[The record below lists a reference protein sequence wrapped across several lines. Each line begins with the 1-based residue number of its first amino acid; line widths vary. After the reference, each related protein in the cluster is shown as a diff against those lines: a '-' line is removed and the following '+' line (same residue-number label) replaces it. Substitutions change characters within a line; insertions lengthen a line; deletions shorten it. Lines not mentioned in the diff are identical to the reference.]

1 MTGTSGDLVAVVR
14 AAIPSL
20 RPSQRRVA
28 EVIVERPAWVAES
41 SIEVVAEACETSTTT
56 ISRLARTLGFSNY
69 REFRTALWRAATV
82 EIGSGAPT
90 AAIDDIDPADSL
102 ADVVAKIGH
111 TEAQVVADTAREL
124 DLDQLDAAVETLAA
138 ARRIDVDGIGASGL
152 VASDLHQKLNRI
164 GLPVSTWTEAHAAA
178 TSAALL
184 GATDAIVAISHSGAT
199 QELLT
204 IVDTARDGGAK
215 AIAITN
221 VADSPLARSADVVLT
236 TAARETTFRSGATV
250 SRIAQ
255 LVVVDAL
262 FVGVAIRSFD
272 ASVDS
277 LRRTRRA
284 VESLRDSP

>member
-20 RPSQRRVA
+20 RPSQQRVA

-41 SIEVVAEACETSTTT
+41 SIEAVAEACETSTTT
-56 ISRLARTLGFSNY
+56 VSRLARTLGFASY

-82 EIGSGAPT
+82 EVDGSGRAT
-90 AAIDDIDPADSL
+90 IGDIDPADSL
-102 ADVVAKIGH
+102 ADVIAKIGH
-111 TEAQVVADTAREL
+111 TEAQAVADTARAL
-124 DLDQLDAAVETLAA
+124 DLDQLGAAVETLAA

-152 VASDLHQKLNRI
+152 VASDLDQKLSRI
-164 GLPVSTWTEAHAAA
+164 GLAASAWTEAHAAA

-184 GATDAIVAISHSGAT
+184 GATDVIVAISHSGAT
-199 QELLT
+199 EELLT
-204 IVDTARDGGAK
+204 VVDVAREGGAK
-215 AIAITN
+215 VIAITN
-221 VADSPLARSADVVLT
+221 VAGSPLASSADFVLT

-277 LRRTRRA
+277 LRRTRKA
-284 VESLRDSP
+284 VESLRHPR

>member
-41 SIEVVAEACETSTTT
+41 SIEAVAEACATSTTT
-56 ISRLARTLGFSNY
+56 VSRLARTLGFSSY

-82 EIGSGAPT
+82 EIAGGGPAT
-90 AAIDDIDPADSL
+90 IGDIDPADSL

-111 TEAQVVADTAREL
+111 TEAQAVADTARDL
-124 DLDQLDAAVETLAA
+124 DLDQLGGAVEALAA

-152 VASDLHQKLNRI
+152 VASDLHQKLSRI
-164 GLPVSTWTEAHAAA
+164 GLPASAWTEAHAAA

-184 GATDAIVAISHSGAT
+184 GGSDVIVAISHSGET
-199 QELLT
+199 EELLT
-204 IVDTARDGGAK
+204 AVDVARKGGAK
-215 AIAITN
+215 VIAITN
-221 VADSPLARSADVVLT
+221 VAGSPLAGSADFALT
-236 TAARETTFRSGATV
+236 AAARETTFRSGATV

-277 LRRTRRA
+277 LRRTRTA
-284 VESLRDSP
+284 VESLRNPR